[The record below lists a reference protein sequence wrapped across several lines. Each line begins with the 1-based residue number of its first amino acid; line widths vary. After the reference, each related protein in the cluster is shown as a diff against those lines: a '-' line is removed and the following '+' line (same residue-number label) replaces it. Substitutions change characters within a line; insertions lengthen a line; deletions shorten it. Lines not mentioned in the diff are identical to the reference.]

1 MDVAQFLQFL
11 LESGTI
17 IQNAPRVARRCPAI
31 KSEDCGVCASTAIQK
46 MSDRASDRTRV
57 RSTMSS
63 LIPYFLQSA
72 TKCDSA
78 AAVCLS

>member
-46 MSDRASDRTRV
+46 CRTV
-57 RSTMSS
+57 LPTEPEYGV
-63 LIPYFLQSA
+63 L
-72 TKCDSA
+72 
-78 AAVCLS
+78 